1 MARLCGCFAN
11 RATARDA
18 LAWRQFG
25 VVFDSTD
32 EQIERVLRMGL
43 DQFELRECDL
53 EGFDVIAVLH
63 LVKAVSWSSRG
74 ILACCGSH
82 AARIGASIGVNRQQ
96 RIHCA
101 SYGDEWPTDAPGGA
115 KIGKIFGD
123 VG

>member
-1 MARLCGCFAN
+1 MTADNLIPLFCFCRPSSVTLNPPAVSSGSRCEQARTMARLCGCFAN

-63 LVKAVSWSSRG
+63 LVKAVSWS
-74 ILACCGSH
+74 
-82 AARIGASIGVNRQQ
+82 
-96 RIHCA
+96 
-101 SYGDEWPTDAPGGA
+101 
-115 KIGKIFGD
+115 
-123 VG
+123 